1 MKENE
6 AFLFVGDMPSF
17 DCLLADVLSLTNED
31 WLKYG
36 DRKIGSAAANTN
48 TIPLIYDT
56 QHRLNSSIF
65 HENHERFSP
74 YIDEVILAAI
84 KLVGI
89 VKTKQ
94 AMLTKLKANTLI
106 PRHRDRGPLTAKT
119 HRIHIPIVT
128 NTECIFSVGDEFKN
142 LEAGQI
148 WIIDNVNRYHSVE
161 NKGQQDRVHL
171 IIDAI

>member
-6 AFLFVGDMPSF
+6 AFLFVGDMQSF

-31 WLKYG
+31 WLKYM
-36 DRKIGSAAANTN
+36 DRKTGAASANTD
-48 TIPLIYDT
+48 TIPLVYDT

-65 HENHERFSP
+65 HEHHERFSP

-84 KLVGI
+84 THVGI

-94 AMLTKLKANTLI
+94 AMFTKLKANTLI

-119 HRIHIPIVT
+119 HRIHIPIIT
-128 NTECIFSVGDEFKN
+128 NTECIFSVGDEYKN
-142 LEAGQI
+142 LGPGQI

-161 NKGQQDRVHL
+161 NNGENDRIHL